1 MDLVHDPLPKLLR
14 QIAIPAATS
23 MFLQTLLNITSTWLA
38 GRISTLAQASLSLS
52 FPLFFVLI
60 AAGYGLSAG
69 GSALVAR
76 SLGAGDNVQVSK
88 LSGQLIIM
96 ALVLGVA
103 LSFLSPFILE
113 PTFLSL
119 GATKGPY
126 LDMCIEYMGTIF
138 IFSPIFIFNF
148 ILNSFLTALG
158 NSRSMRNALA
168 VAVVFNLPLSWWFAE
183 GGMGLE
189 PLGVTGLAM
198 GTVLVQA
205 GTMIYLGYQV
215 SRTCIFRNTF
225 WATLKPNFKLQWE
238 IAGQVIPPALNQAS
252 VGIGIYVISWFV
264 GHFGP
269 EAVAAYGV
277 GIRFEQTVLLPAMGL
292 SIATL
297 PLTAQN
303 DGAGYFERA
312 CEVRS
317 LAIRWGFYIATV
329 AIPLLILGG
338 YTFASFL
345 TIDEVVRSE
354 GAWMMKFAS
363 LTFLPYLL
371 LYINTS
377 FLQGLKRP
385 MFAIWIGLYRQV
397 VAPLLVIW
405 VLTFTLD
412 LRLTGIWLGIA
423 IVTISAAVFTEY
435 YTRRVM
441 TKRRS
446 QGHDIHQEVAT
457 QKWQN

>member
-1 MDLVHDPLPKLLR
+1 MDLTRDPLPKLMY

-38 GRISTLAQASLSLS
+38 GRISTLAQAALSLS
-52 FPLFFVLI
+52 FPLFFLLI
-60 AAGYGLSAG
+60 ATGYGLSAG

-76 SLGAGDNVQVSK
+76 ALGAGDNDQVSK
-88 LSGQLIIM
+88 LSGQLVVM
-96 ALVLGVA
+96 ALVLGVG
-103 LSFLSPFILE
+103 LSLISPFILE
-113 PTFLSL
+113 PIFLSL
-119 GATKGPY
+119 GATQGLY
-126 LDMCIEYMGTIF
+126 MDMCIEYMGTIF

-158 NSRSMRNALA
+158 NSRSMRNALS

-183 GGMGLE
+183 GGLGIE
-189 PLGVTGLAM
+189 PLGVTGLAL

-205 GTMIYLGYQV
+205 GTMIYLAHQV
-215 SRTCIFRNTF
+215 SRTCIFRHTF
-225 WATLKPNFKLQWE
+225 WPTLKPNFSLQKE

-252 VGIGIYVISWFV
+252 VGVGIYVISWFV

-303 DGAGYFERA
+303 DGAGCYERA
-312 CEVRS
+312 YQVRS
-317 LAIRWGFYIATV
+317 LAIRWGVYTAVV
-329 AIPLLILGG
+329 AIPMLLLGG
-338 YTFASFL
+338 YSFASFL
-345 TIDEVVRSE
+345 TPDEIVRHE
-354 GAWMMKFAS
+354 GAWMMQFAS

-385 MFAIWIGLYRQV
+385 MFAIWIGVYRQII
-397 VAPLLVIW
+397 APLIVIS
-405 VLTFTLD
+405 LLAFTLN
-412 LRLTGIWLGIA
+412 LELTGVWLA
-423 IVTISAAVFTEY
+423 L
-435 YTRRVM
+435 
-441 TKRRS
+441 
-446 QGHDIHQEVAT
+446 
-457 QKWQN
+457 